1 MAGAENAC
9 QLCSR
14 FEKILNVPRGYA
26 SGFFSPAAAL
36 AAVLNAR
43 FTDDISS

>member
-14 FEKILNVPRGYA
+14 FEKILNVPPRVRLR
-26 SGFFSPAAAL
+26 FFL
-36 AAVLNAR
+36 ACGRVGRR
-43 FTDDISS
+43 FEHPCEEG